1 MRAVARFM
9 DGPPWRLNQARVAD
23 VGGIGAD
30 DGQEPTAAASR
41 TAPRSIVVALCS
53 WCHGCRYAED
63 MAWRT
68 AYEISLDIAAPIDT
82 VWGLL
87 ADGRSWSD
95 WSFIPRSELECEGIP
110 ASDGVGAIR
119 RLGMPPIVS
128 RERMVQFTPPS
139 RLVYESV
146 GGNPVSGY
154 RATVELAEVDGRTKV
169 QWSGSF
175 EPK

>member
-1 MRAVARFM
+1 M
-9 DGPPWRLNQARVAD
+9 
-23 VGGIGAD
+23 
-30 DGQEPTAAASR
+30 
-41 TAPRSIVVALCS
+41 VVALCS
-53 WCHGCRYAED
+53 WCHGCRYADD

-110 ASDGVGAIR
+110 APDGVGAIR

-128 RERMVQFTPPS
+128 RERIVEFTPPS

-146 GGNPVSGY
+146 GGIPVSGY

-175 EPK
+175 EPKWSIGAGAVGAYLKFAVNKISSGLVKEAERLAAADVANS

>member
-1 MRAVARFM
+1 M
-9 DGPPWRLNQARVAD
+9 
-23 VGGIGAD
+23 
-30 DGQEPTAAASR
+30 
-41 TAPRSIVVALCS
+41 VVALCS

-110 ASDGVGAIR
+110 APDGVGAIR

-128 RERMVQFTPPS
+128 RERIVEFTPPS

-146 GGNPVSGY
+146 GGIPVSGY
-154 RATVELAEVDGRTKV
+154 RATNSPKQTAAPRCNGPAPLSQNGRSARALLA
-169 QWSGSF
+169 
-175 EPK
+175 PI